1 MTRTEAAE
9 IARAARAAKA
19 PSLHDRFWKKVDIR
33 GEDEC
38 WPWKAAVRKKD
49 QGYGAF
55 WMDRRHQ
62 PSNRVALVLSGVDVP
77 EGMHACHKCD
87 NPPCCNPR
95 HLFVGT
101 PKENNDDK
109 VMKGRHAAGERN
121 GNARLTADQV
131 AEIRSHK
138 PPGVKRMRPGENRV
152 LAEKYGISLQ
162 YVSEIFKQGWT
173 A

>member
-1 MTRTEAAE
+1 MGSTAGAE
-9 IARAARAAKA
+9 KAREAKA
-19 PSLHDRFWKKVDIR
+19 KNAPPLNERFWSKVDVR

-38 WPWKAAVRKKD
+38 WPWKAAVRQKG

-55 WMDRRHQ
+55 WMDGRHH
-62 PSNRVALVLSGVDVP
+62 PSNRIALVLSGTDVP

-87 NPPCCNPR
+87 NPPCCNPK

-121 GNARLTADQV
+121 GNARLTDAQV

-138 PPGVKRMRPGENRV
+138 PPGVKRMQPGANQA

-162 YVSEIFKQGWT
+162 YVSEIFKKGWT